1 MSVLIKTTF
10 TDQKAFLLL
19 SSLASS
25 AGSDTLTSAKK
36 AFLYFIDENVQYK
49 QIARYGSKFLS
60 PLRPG
65 GSEII
70 IWIRI
75 HKTTITYLMF
85 FFKPINYDNK
95 VFYSLLT
102 SCSRVVGN

>member
-75 HKTTITYLMF
+75 HKTTITYLMCF
-85 FFKPINYDNK
+85 FLN
-95 VFYSLLT
+95 L
-102 SCSRVVGN
+102 